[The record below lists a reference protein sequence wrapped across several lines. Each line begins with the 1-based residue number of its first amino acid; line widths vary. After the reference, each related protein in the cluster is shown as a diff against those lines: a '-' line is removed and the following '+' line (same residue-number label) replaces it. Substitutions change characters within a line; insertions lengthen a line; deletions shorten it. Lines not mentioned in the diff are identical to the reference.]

1 MKQSHPTEPFSTHT
15 QIEVNPIF
23 YNKKL
28 IPWLGGKHRLARKII
43 ELLPEHTCYCE
54 VFAGGASVFWQKPRS
69 KMEVLNDINRDI
81 INLYRVVQNHL
92 EEFIRQIQWM
102 VKSRDEFNRQLML
115 PPEALTDIQRAVR
128 FFYIIKN
135 AFSGRYSKSP
145 SFGIDTGKS
154 TKAFSVRSIEEL
166 LIACH
171 ERLDH
176 VILECLDWRDCLSRY
191 DREGTVFYLDP
202 PYYGC
207 ENDYGNTWQRD
218 DFYELAE
225 KLKNI
230 KGKFILSIN
239 DLPETRQIF
248 RAFEFLEVQTKYSAS
263 PPSSRSKTISQL
275 LIKNF

>member
-1 MKQSHPTEPFSTHT
+1 M
-15 QIEVNPIF
+15 
-23 YNKKL
+23 
-28 IPWLGGKHRLARKII
+28 
-43 ELLPEHTCYCE
+43 
-54 VFAGGASVFWQKPRS
+54 
-69 KMEVLNDINRDI
+69 
-81 INLYRVVQNHL
+81 
-92 EEFIRQIQWM
+92 
-102 VKSRDEFNRQLML
+102 
-115 PPEALTDIQRAVR
+115 
-128 FFYIIKN
+128 
-135 AFSGRYSKSP
+135 
-145 SFGIDTGKS
+145 
-154 TKAFSVRSIEEL
+154 RSIEEL

-248 RAFEFLEVQTKYSAS
+248 KDFELLEVQTKYSCATDS
-263 PPSSRSKTISQL
+263 LSHSKVITEL